1 MHPRVSLHQ
10 VAMVDRETGP
20 FLDFCCEIGVQHA
33 TLVSPRLLQA
43 SELRAAREAVQH
55 GAIRIGCI
63 NHPFAL
69 QPDLAS
75 HTERAADGLMQV
87 IDMAAELGAPSIY
100 LITGGRGALLWEQAA
115 ERFADLLAPC
125 REHAA
130 QQGVALLVENA
141 SPLTVDIHIAHT
153 LPDALRLARLAEIG
167 LCVDLHACWFEADL
181 REKLAEA
188 LPHTG
193 LVQVS
198 DHVPGDRTTPC
209 RAVPG
214 DGAVPLEAILRDVLD
229 LGYTGLFDL
238 ELIGPRIEAEGPAQA
253 CTRAAHTLSNLL
265 TKLGA

>member
-20 FLDFCCEIGVQHA
+20 FLQFCCDIGVQHT

-43 SELRAAREAVQH
+43 NERDAAREAMQH
-55 GAIRIGCI
+55 SQIAVGCI

-69 QPDLAS
+69 HPDL
-75 HTERAADGLMQV
+75 ERDSGIAARDLIRV

-100 LITGGRGALLWEQAA
+100 LITGGRGRLSWEQAA
-115 ERFADLLAPC
+115 ARFAELLAPC
-125 REHAA
+125 RDHATER
-130 QQGVALLVENA
+130 GVALLVENA

-153 LPDALRLARLAEIG
+153 LPDTLRLARLAGIG
-167 LCVDLHACWFEADL
+167 LCVDLHACWVEADL

-188 LPHTG
+188 LPIAG
-193 LVQVS
+193 LVQIS

-238 ELIGPRIEAEGPAQA
+238 ELVGQRIEAEGAEQA
-253 CTRAAHTLSNLL
+253 CTRAAHTLSDIL
-265 TKLGA
+265 TRLGA

>member
-20 FLDFCCEIGVQHA
+20 FLDFCSEIGVQHV
-33 TLVSPRLLQA
+33 TLVSPRLLHA
-43 SELRAAREAVQH
+43 SELHAAREAVQH
-55 GAIRIGCI
+55 GRVRIGCI

-69 QPDLAS
+69 QPDL
-75 HTERAADGLMQV
+75 ERHAESATGDLIRV
-87 IDMAAELGAPSIY
+87 IDMAADLGAPSIY

-115 ERFADLLAPC
+115 ERFVELLAPC
-125 REHAA
+125 RDHAA
-130 QQGVALLVENA
+130 ARNVALLVENA

-153 LPDALRLARLAEIG
+153 LPDALRLARLAGIG
-167 LCVDLHACWFEADL
+167 LCVDLHACWVEAHL

-188 LPHTG
+188 LPLAG

-214 DGAVPLEAILRDVLD
+214 DGAVPLETILRDVLD

-238 ELIGPRIEAEGPAQA
+238 ELVGPRIEAEGPAEA
-253 CTRAAHTLSNLL
+253 CTRAAHALSNIL
-265 TKLGA
+265 TRLGA

>member
-1 MHPRVSLHQ
+1 MHRRVSLHQ

-43 SELRAAREAVQH
+43 GERRAAREAVLH
-55 GAIRIGCI
+55 GRIRIGCI

-69 QPDLAS
+69 HPDLARA
-75 HTERAADGLMQV
+75 TGTAARDLMRVIDIAAD
-87 IDMAAELGAPSIY
+87 LGAPSIY
-100 LITGGRGALLWEQAA
+100 LITGGRGMLSWEQAA
-115 ERFADLLAPC
+115 ERFSELLAPC
-125 REHAA
+125 RDHAA
-130 QQGVALLVENA
+130 RQGIALLVENA

-153 LPDALRLARLAEIG
+153 LPDALRLARLAQIG
-167 LCVDLHACWFEADL
+167 LCVDLHACWVEADL
-181 REKLAEA
+181 REKLAEV
-188 LPHTG
+188 LPLTG
-193 LVQVS
+193 LLQVS

-238 ELIGPRIEAEGPAQA
+238 ELVGQRIEAEGAAQA
-253 CTRAAHTLSNLL
+253 CTRAARTLSNLL
-265 TKLGA
+265 TRLGA